1 MYLLDIVS
9 IVSASQG
16 LGWIGGH
23 SPVNC
28 SEGSTMIENSLNPD
42 PCFETRH
49 VILSEYIKA
58 ERRVSTKSINLIC
71 PVQALTHLFDTVHS
85 DWLWI
90 MAASRPTFD
99 TSRTQSSISASA
111 WGVRPPSPSVSRQS
125 TLPGKKIGQS

>member
-1 MYLLDIVS
+1 
-9 IVSASQG
+9 
-16 LGWIGGH
+16 
-23 SPVNC
+23 
-28 SEGSTMIENSLNPD
+28 MIENSLNPD
-42 PCFETRH
+42 PCLETRH
-49 VILSEYIKA
+49 VILGVNISKPRQDY
-58 ERRVSTKSINLIC
+58 RRVSTKSINLIC

-125 TLPGKKIGQS
+125 TLPGKKIGHS